1 MSLDD
6 PTRAGHRP
14 IPPKPDFADLVT
26 AHGGGPAGAGEAR
39 WQRLIRV
46 WQWNRER
53 HEALTPGRPYPS
65 IVPLLEACRADP
77 RLGQLHPFTSHF
89 TVNLSSRP
97 RYPYVVQ
104 AAITPLH
111 DGRFRVHH
119 PGASTVPSHCTTA
132 EEAVALAAAQLADG
146 LAPPATDGADL
157 GG

>member
-1 MSLDD
+1 MSVDD
-6 PTRAGHRP
+6 STHAGHRSL
-14 IPPKPDFADLVT
+14 PPKPDFADLVT
-26 AHGGGPAGAGEAR
+26 IHSGGPARAVEAR
-39 WQRLIRV
+39 WQQLIRV
-46 WQWNRER
+46 WRWKRER

-89 TVNLSSRP
+89 TVNLSSCP

-111 DGRFRVHH
+111 DGQFRVHH
-119 PGASTVPSHCTTA
+119 PGASTTPSYSTTA

-146 LAPPATDGADL
+146 LRPPAAGGADL